1 MELTP
6 LRKKIDQLDTK
17 ILELLVER
25 LAVSKEIGEYKKRN
39 NISIQN
45 KEREKQVITERIQK
59 FKELGFN
66 EEKDAKFV
74 AKLFKLIMKKSR
86 EVQDE

>member
-1 MELTP
+1 MLEKYRT
-6 LRKKIDQLDTK
+6 KIDEIDCA
-17 ILELLVER
+17 LLKLLAER
-25 LAVSKEIGEYKKRN
+25 LTISKEIGKHKKRN